1 MLRLGRL
8 WGEQLHKVV
17 WNQSCLVTLTNLEEG
32 GGGEGME
39 EGMEEGGREGRGW
52 REGDRM
58 EREREGQ
65 TENHW

>member
-17 WNQSCLVTLTNLEEG
+17 RNQSCLVTLTNLEEG
-32 GGGEGME
+32 GGRERD
-39 EGMEEGGREGRGW
+39 GGKGTG
-52 REGDRM
+52 M

-65 TENHW
+65 MENHW